1 MTMRGRWES
10 AARLVAEHRDVLDA
24 RPGEGDASGDAR
36 EVLAARGWT
45 AFLDSLDDDALAAH
59 EIRGQDV
66 VWPNEAPASLRALVE
81 RAREVCAI
89 PAFPSETPVDTT
101 VEAAT
106 RRHETPRKKAQI
118 DAFAQI
124 AVPLAKRAR
133 RVVDV
138 GSGHGHLTREIA
150 ERIALPVVGLER
162 DVALAARARRLA
174 SEHQPA
180 NPGLARA
187 GLARAAFTTT
197 DVLHEGLALE
207 AGDCVIGL
215 HACGELGDAIVMS
228 AAKSHAS
235 VVLVG
240 CCLQKRAALARVP
253 LCDVTAFGGALDL
266 PRAMLGLSNLTPRD
280 VGVETTRAQNLAG
293 RERRLALH
301 RLLSEHGFAL
311 PRGAEIGGLNRRAAQ
326 RDLASLVGRAF
337 ALRGQPS
344 PTRAAL
350 DEAAAWA
357 REEHARI
364 RRASVPRSLLA
375 RVIEVFVLLDRAL
388 YLEEHGMAV
397 EIGVAFPE
405 EVSARNLVVLGRA
418 TA

>member
-1 MTMRGRWES
+1 MTMRGRWEG
-10 AARLVAEHRDVLDA
+10 AARLLAEHRDVLDA
-24 RPGEGDASGDAR
+24 RPGEGDASCDAG
-36 EVLAARGWT
+36 EVLAARGWKG
-45 AFLDSLDDDALAAH
+45 FLETLDDEALAAH
-59 EIRGQDV
+59 EIGGRGMA
-66 VWPNEAPASLRALVE
+66 WPDEAPASLRALVE
-81 RAREVCAI
+81 RARDVCAI
-89 PAFPSETPVDTT
+89 PAFPIAAP
-101 VEAAT
+101 VEAAA
-106 RRHETPRKKAQI
+106 RRHETPRKQAQI

-124 AVPLAKRAR
+124 VVPLAKRAR

-162 DVALAARARRLA
+162 DVALADRARRLA
-174 SEHQPA
+174 SEHAPED
-180 NPGLARA
+180 A
-187 GLARAAFTTT
+187 GRARAAFTTT
-197 DVLHEGLALE
+197 DVMHEGLALE

-228 AAKSHAS
+228 AARSHAS

-253 LCDVTAFGGALDL
+253 LCDVSSFGGALDL

-280 VGVETTRAQNLAG
+280 AGVETTRAENLAG

-326 RDLASLVGRAF
+326 RDLVSLVGRAF
-337 ALRGQPS
+337 ALRGRPL
-344 PTRAAL
+344 PPRAAIE
-350 DEAAAWA
+350 EAATWA
-357 REEHARI
+357 RTEHARI

-405 EVSARNLVVLGRA
+405 EVSARNLVVVGRA
-418 TA
+418 T